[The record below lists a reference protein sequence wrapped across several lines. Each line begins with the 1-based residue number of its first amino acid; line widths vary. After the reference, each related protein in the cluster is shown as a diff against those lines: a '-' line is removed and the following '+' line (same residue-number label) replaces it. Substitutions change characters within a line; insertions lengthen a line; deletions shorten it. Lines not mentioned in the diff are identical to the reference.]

1 MRRDC
6 HTESIMSFLSRSSF
20 LIAALAPALA
30 LAQPD
35 PAPPTE
41 PPPAPPPVEPIQDP
55 KPVVVAPP
63 VQEAPPKEKHEEKDH
78 KDHKKEDKPW
88 YERFTIRGYMQA
100 RFNRI
105 YATNDDFKND
115 LGDKTIA
122 KNNSF
127 SIRRARFVL
136 SGDIAPFLAVYLQ
149 TEASG
154 ADVKMRDW
162 YGDIFLDKDKEFRIR
177 VGQSKVPFGWENMQ
191 SSQNRAPLDRSD
203 PINSAAPGERDLGAF
218 AYWETKHA
226 RKVFKHLVDDGLKG
240 SGDYGVLALGI
251 YNGQTLNVDD
261 KNENR
266 HVVVRGTYPLELG
279 KQILEVGANGYVGKF
294 TIERDAGIAGKA
306 NILDAR
312 VGAHVVLYPQPI
324 GFQLEYNVGKGPEL
338 TGDTVADENLHG
350 GYAMVIGHVGDFFP
364 FVRGAYYDG
373 ALKTEKNAQHHETT
387 ELIVGSEWHFHKRI
401 ELTVEVDHARRRI
414 AEDEVRGTIVRGQV
428 QLNY

>member
-1 MRRDC
+1 
-6 HTESIMSFLSRSSF
+6 MSMVSRSSF

-30 LAQPD
+30 FAQPE

-41 PPPAPPPVEPIQDP
+41 PAPAPLEPVQAKDP
-55 KPVVVAPP
+55 APAVVAPP
-63 VQEAPPKEKHEEKDH
+63 PGQEAPKEEHEKAEHEKAE
-78 KDHKKEDKPW
+78 HKKADKPW

-105 YATNDDFKND
+105 YSTDDDFKND
-115 LGDKTIA
+115 LGDKNIA

-127 SIRRARFVL
+127 SLRRARFVL
-136 SGDIAPFLAVYLQ
+136 TGDVAPFLSIYLQ

-177 VGQSKVPFGWENMQ
+177 VGQSKVPFGFENMQ
-191 SSQNRAPLDRSD
+191 SSQQRAPLDRSD
-203 PINSAAPGERDLGAF
+203 PINSGAPGERDLGAF
-218 AYWETKHA
+218 AYWAPKHT

-251 YNGQTLNVDD
+251 YNGQGINVDD

-266 HVVVRGTYPLELG
+266 HVVLRGTYPLELG
-279 KQILEVGANGYVGKF
+279 DQILEVGANGYLGKF

-306 NILDAR
+306 NIRDMR
-312 VGAHVVLYPQPI
+312 VGGHVVLYPQPI
-324 GFQLEYNVGKGPEL
+324 GFQAEYNVGKGPEL
-338 TGDTVADENLHG
+338 TGDTVADENLQG

-373 ALKTEKNAQHHETT
+373 ALKTEKNAPHHETK
-387 ELIVGSEWHFHKRI
+387 ELVIGSEWHFHKRI
-401 ELTVEVDHARRRI
+401 ELTLEVDHARRKI
-414 AEDEVRGTIVRGQV
+414 ADDEVRGTIVRGQL

>member
-1 MRRDC
+1 
-6 HTESIMSFLSRSSF
+6 MSMVSRSSF

-30 LAQPD
+30 FAQPE

-41 PPPAPPPVEPIQDP
+41 PAPAPLEPVQAKDP
-55 KPVVVAPP
+55 APAVVAPP
-63 VQEAPPKEKHEEKDH
+63 PGQEAPKEEHEKAEHEKAE
-78 KDHKKEDKPW
+78 HKKADKPW

-105 YATNDDFKND
+105 YSTDDDFKND
-115 LGDKTIA
+115 LGDKNIA

-127 SIRRARFVL
+127 SLRRARFVL
-136 SGDIAPFLAVYLQ
+136 TGDVAPFLAIYLQ

-177 VGQSKVPFGWENMQ
+177 VGQSKVPFGFENMQ

-203 PINSAAPGERDLGAF
+203 PINSGAPGERDLGAF
-218 AYWETKHA
+218 AYWAPKHT

-251 YNGQTLNVDD
+251 YNGQGINVDD

-266 HVVVRGTYPLELG
+266 HVVLRGTYPLELG
-279 KQILEVGANGYVGKF
+279 DQILEVGANGYLGKF

-306 NILDAR
+306 NIRDMR
-312 VGAHVVLYPQPI
+312 VGGHVVLYPQPI
-324 GFQLEYNVGKGPEL
+324 GFQAEYNVGKGPEL
-338 TGDTVADENLHG
+338 TGDTVADVNLQG

-373 ALKTEKNAQHHETT
+373 ALKTEKNAPHHETK
-387 ELIVGSEWHFHKRI
+387 ELVIGSEWHFHKRI
-401 ELTVEVDHARRRI
+401 ELTLEVDHARRKI
-414 AEDEVRGTIVRGQV
+414 ADDEVRGTIVRGQL

>member
-1 MRRDC
+1 
-6 HTESIMSFLSRSSF
+6 MSMVSRSSF

-30 LAQPD
+30 FAQPE

-41 PPPAPPPVEPIQDP
+41 PAPAPLEPVQAKDP
-55 KPVVVAPP
+55 APAVVAPP
-63 VQEAPPKEKHEEKDH
+63 PGQEAPKEEHEKAEHEKAE
-78 KDHKKEDKPW
+78 HKKADKPW

-105 YATNDDFKND
+105 YSTDDDFKND
-115 LGDKTIA
+115 LGDKNIA

-127 SIRRARFVL
+127 SLRRARFVL
-136 SGDIAPFLAVYLQ
+136 TGDVAPFLAIYLQ

-177 VGQSKVPFGWENMQ
+177 VGQSKVPFGFENMQ

-203 PINSAAPGERDLGAF
+203 PINSGAPGERDLGAF
-218 AYWETKHA
+218 AYWAPKHT

-251 YNGQTLNVDD
+251 YNGQGINVDD

-266 HVVVRGTYPLELG
+266 HVVLRGTYPLELG
-279 KQILEVGANGYVGKF
+279 DQILEVGANGYLGKF

-306 NILDAR
+306 NIRDMR
-312 VGAHVVLYPQPI
+312 VGGHVVLYPQPI
-324 GFQLEYNVGKGPEL
+324 GFQAEYNVGKGPEL
-338 TGDTVADENLHG
+338 TGDTVADENLQG

-373 ALKTEKNAQHHETT
+373 ALKTEKNAPHHETK
-387 ELIVGSEWHFHKRI
+387 ELVIGSEWHFHKRI
-401 ELTVEVDHARRRI
+401 ELTLEVDHARRKI
-414 AEDEVRGTIVRGQV
+414 ADDEVRGTIVRGQL